1 MERMLVV
8 SRKFAYRTLSS
19 KGEGA
24 GRDEKNM
31 NWHKLRVARLQ
42 ATGAPACTH
51 HSQGAKKHSKIRGH
65 LVGKHHF
72 PKKLS
77 KEGGIWGP
85 PAFQRIELEIMW
97 GLKNLETG

>member
-8 SRKFAYRTLSS
+8 SRKFAYRRLSS

-42 ATGAPACTH
+42 ATKDYRFSREGSRQDILEWRECLWSAENSHIEHYLQRGRGQDGT
-51 HSQGAKKHSKIRGH
+51 KK
-65 LVGKHHF
+65 
-72 PKKLS
+72 
-77 KEGGIWGP
+77 
-85 PAFQRIELEIMW
+85 
-97 GLKNLETG
+97 T